1 LSKGYFDHHRSNVVA
16 IFNQGGHS
24 METILAQLIG
34 GLAGGA
40 ASGKLVKD
48 ADLGQIGNLIAGGIG
63 GVGGGQ
69 LLGALLGGATG
80 DAAAGLDIAALAGQ
94 LVGGGV
100 AGAIVQVVVGMIK
113 NKLLARS

>member
-1 LSKGYFDHHRSNVVA
+1 LDHNRSNVAA

-113 NKLLARS
+113 NKHLARS

>member
-1 LSKGYFDHHRSNVVA
+1 VDARLKIIAVRRGLSIKED
-16 IFNQGGHS
+16 IL

-34 GLAGGA
+34 GAAGGT

-100 AGAIVQVVVGMIK
+100 AGAIVQVIVGMIK